1 MPFIFGI
8 LSWIANFFI
17 WLGVVDKVR
26 RYVNFAA
33 MVVVNTAITAAV
45 FAYAAAVLSLLLFVY
60 NKTNY
65 LISYVNNMTSGAVDE
80 IFSWAMDVIK
90 AFGIWNAF
98 VDVYNVFS
106 VPIISIFVIFAMRLG
121 LNTLHSLQRM
131 LISYSIARM

>member
-8 LSWIANFFI
+8 LSWIANFFV

-26 RYVNFAA
+26 RYINFAA

-45 FAYAAAVLSLLLFVY
+45 FAYAAAVLALLLFVY

-65 LISYVNNMTSGAVDE
+65 LITYINNMTSGAGDE
-80 IFSWAMDVIK
+80 ILTWAMDVIK

-106 VPIISIFVIFAMRLG
+106 VPIISIFTIFAIRLA
-121 LNTLHSLQRM
+121 LKVLHSLQRT
-131 LISYSIARM
+131 LVAYSVARM

>member
-8 LSWIANFFI
+8 LSWIANFFV

-26 RYVNFAA
+26 RYINFAA

-65 LISYVNNMTSGAVDE
+65 LISYVNNMTSGGVDDTLT
-80 IFSWAMDVIK
+80 WAMDVIK

>member
-1 MPFIFGI
+1 MPFIFGF
-8 LSWIANFFI
+8 LSWIANFFV

-26 RYVNFAA
+26 RYINFAA

-45 FAYAAAVLSLLLFVY
+45 FAYAAAVLALLLFVY

-65 LISYVNNMTSGAVDE
+65 LITYINNMISGAGDE
-80 IFSWAMDVIK
+80 VLTWAMDVIK

>member
-1 MPFIFGI
+1 MPFIFAI
-8 LSWIANFFI
+8 LSWIANFFV

-26 RYVNFAA
+26 RYINFAA

-65 LISYVNNMTSGAVDE
+65 LISYVNNMTSGGVDDTLT
-80 IFSWAMDVIK
+80 WAMDVIK

>member
-26 RYVNFAA
+26 RYINFAA

-45 FAYAAAVLSLLLFVY
+45 FAYAAAVLALLLFVY

-65 LISYVNNMTSGAVDE
+65 LITYINNMTSGAGDE
-80 IFSWAMDVIK
+80 VLIWAMDVIK

-98 VDVYNVFS
+98 VDIYNVFS

>member
-26 RYVNFAA
+26 RYINFAA

-45 FAYAAAVLSLLLFVY
+45 FAYAAAVLALLLFVY

-65 LISYVNNMTSGAVDE
+65 LITYINNMTSGAGDE
-80 IFSWAMDVIK
+80 VLIWAMDVIK

>member
-26 RYVNFAA
+26 RYINFAA

-45 FAYAAAVLSLLLFVY
+45 FAYAAAVLALLLFVY

-65 LISYVNNMTSGAVDE
+65 LITYINNMTSGAGDE
-80 IFSWAMDVIK
+80 VLIWAMDVIK

-106 VPIISIFVIFAMRLG
+106 VPIISIFTIFAMRLA
-121 LNTLHSLQRM
+121 LKVLHSLQRT
-131 LISYSIARM
+131 LVAYSVARM